1 MDESA
6 KILIVDDREENLLA
20 LEAVLRLPN
29 VSVVKATSGEMALE
43 LLLEH
48 DIALVILDVQMPGM
62 DGFETAELMRGN
74 KRTRE
79 IPIIFVTG
87 ISKEDSY
94 LFKGYESGAVDYL
107 CKPLKVEILLG
118 KVRYF
123 VEKYFQRKEL
133 VEKTEALDC
142 KIKELEQ
149 VKEELEQ
156 ANRRLEMLSIH
167 DALTDLYN
175 RRGFDTK
182 AEEEFQRCRRN
193 NRPMALLM
201 IDIDFFKRYNDHYG
215 HQQGDRC
222 LILVAGALA
231 NLVNRPGDL
240 LVRYGGE
247 EFLVMLPETDLLGAS
262 HMASSICRTISNLQ
276 IEHLESEIAEY
287 LTVSVGAVAVQP
299 DKFCLLQEIVQGADE
314 ALYEAKKKGRNCSV
328 VRDYSC
334 ELS

>member
-1 MDESA
+1 MDECA

-20 LEAVLRLPN
+20 LEAVLRLPDI
-29 VSVVKATSGEMALE
+29 SVIKATSGEMALQ

-79 IPIIFVTG
+79 IPIVFVTG
-87 ISKEDSY
+87 ISKEDSF

-118 KVRYF
+118 KVKFF
-123 VEKYFQRKEL
+123 VERYFQRKEL
-133 VEKTEALDC
+133 VEKTEALDG
-142 KIKELEQ
+142 KIKELER
-149 VKEELEQ
+149 VKEELEL
-156 ANRRLEMLSIH
+156 ANQRLELLSIH

-175 RRGFDTK
+175 RRGFDKK

-193 NRPMALLM
+193 KRSLSVLM

-222 LILVAGALA
+222 LILVAGALS

-247 EFLVMLPETDLLGAS
+247 EFLVLLPETDLLGAG

-287 LTVSVGAVAVQP
+287 LTVSVGAISVLPKEFCQLQDVVQA
-299 DKFCLLQEIVQGADE
+299 ADE

-328 VRDYSC
+328 VSDFDC
-334 ELS
+334 GLC